1 MPLRRRLKFLSLEV
15 KPVVRVRVRLIKD
28 GESVPTWYGKSKS
41 IQTFKLPWP
50 PYTYIS
56 STPPPSFPGHTHAHV
71 ALDRSQT

>member
-41 IQTFKLPWP
+41 IHTFKLPWP
-50 PYTYIS
+50 PYLHLLH
-56 STPPPSFPGHTHAHV
+56 PDPLFPWAHTRACG
-71 ALDRSQT
+71 A